1 MTLES
6 RIQELF
12 GCALNATRLNLEGR
26 KLKTLPPEIGFLTA
40 LKSLD
45 LADNEL
51 LSLPP
56 EFSKL
61 IALEY
66 LVLMNDHCTI
76 HLNLS

>member
-12 GCALNATRLNLEGR
+12 GCALNATHLNLEGR
-26 KLKTLPPEIGFLTA
+26 KLKILPLEIGFLTA

-66 LVLMNDHCTI
+66 LGLMNDHCTI